1 MSATPYLPQIP
12 LVLASKSPAR
22 LNTLRNAGIAPHVQV
37 SQVDESEI
45 LRDIRALPAGQVLAL
60 AAAKARDVATR
71 INLTSLGTYCARTR
85 TKTDIPPLVLGCDSM
100 LEIDGKIWGKPHT
113 PEVAR
118 ERLRAM
124 SGNSGI
130 LHTGHSLVNSVSF
143 NSLSAV
149 SHATVHIAPMSE
161 ADIDAYVATGEPL
174 HVAGSFTVDG
184 IGGPFIDN
192 VEGDYHGVVG
202 LSLPLLRAMLEE
214 CGLSI
219 TQLWAEHSP
228 AQGNLGEKGRAFLD
242 STPHS
247 PRPPADG
254 FLLCSYGCRHWGLNG
269 AGGICAVREHEGRAQ
284 VLLQLRAPWSHSG
297 GTWAIPGGAIGW
309 RESALSGAL
318 REFCEETGIELSC
331 LQSYQPKT
339 TALMRDTR
347 DGHIDHI
354 SSRAFIEKRPD
365 SYDCAEAAPCVVL
378 DHGDWSYSTFLV
390 TCPDDVVLHPNNEST
405 QLQWF
410 DIDGELPSPLHPSF
424 AVAWPLLRHNAQNA
438 MPHQTL
444 A

>member
-1 MSATPYLPQIP
+1 MSEIPYLPQIP

-22 LNTLRNAGIAPHVQV
+22 LNTLHNAGIVPRVQV
-37 SQVDESEI
+37 SQVDEGEI

-60 AAAKARDVATR
+60 AAAKARDVVTYIDFFPIDTHTQTQATP
-71 INLTSLGTYCARTR
+71 N
-85 TKTDIPPLVLGCDSM
+85 IPPLVLGCDSM

-113 PEVAR
+113 PELAR

-124 SGNSGI
+124 SGKSGI

-202 LSLPLLRAMLEE
+202 LSLPLVRAMVEE

-219 TQLWAEHSP
+219 TQLWTEHLP
-228 AQGNLGEKGRAFLD
+228 ARGNLSEKGKDFLD

-254 FLLCSYGCRHWGLNG
+254 FLLCSCGCRHWGLNG
-269 AGGICAVREHEGRAQ
+269 AGGICAVREHEGRIQ

-309 RESALSGAL
+309 SESALSGAI
-318 REFCEETGIELSC
+318 REFCEETGIEAGYLRP
-331 LQSYQPKT
+331 YHPEKIKV
-339 TALMRDTR
+339 MHGEHRDTSYTHP
-347 DGHIDHI
+347 DNLA
-354 SSRAFIEKRPD
+354 SRRPD
-365 SYDCAEAAPCVVL
+365 LYDPAQASPCTL
-378 DHGDWSYSTFLV
+378 LEHEDWSYSTFLV
-390 TCPDDVVLHPNNEST
+390 TCPDDVVLRPNNEST

-410 DIDGELPSPLHPSF
+410 DIDGELPTPLHPSF
-424 AVAWPLLRHNAQNA
+424 AAAWPSLCQSARNA
-438 MPHQTL
+438 MSQ
-444 A
+444 